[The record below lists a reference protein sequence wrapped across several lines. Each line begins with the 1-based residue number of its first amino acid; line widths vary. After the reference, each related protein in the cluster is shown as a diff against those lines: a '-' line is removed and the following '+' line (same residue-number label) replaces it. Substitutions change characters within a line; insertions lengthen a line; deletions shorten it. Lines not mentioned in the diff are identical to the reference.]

1 MAFIVKERSNGEII
15 AAAKDHQTVRV
26 FEGNW
31 YFKPEAVNMQHL
43 KVTDRIYTCPYK
55 GVCYWID
62 LEAPDG
68 TKAKN
73 VAWVYR
79 DPKPTYEFI
88 KDQIA
93 FYTRPTEGTVSE
105 KTPEQSAAAS

>member
-1 MAFIVKERSNGEII
+1 MRYTVKSRASDEII
-15 AAAKDHQTVRV
+15 ASGHFGHDVRD

-31 YFKPEAVNMQHL
+31 YFTPETVNMRHL

-62 LEAPDG
+62 LETKDG
-68 TKAKN
+68 TVTN

-79 DPKPTYEFI
+79 NPKPGYEFI
-88 KDQIA
+88 KDQIG
-93 FYTRPTEGTVSE
+93 FYARNTQALLAVTEVE
-105 KTPEQSAAAS
+105 EAQAV